1 MLVVSLS
8 VDDNKQI
15 DLLKLGLS
23 VKILELLACVNFSP
37 QIEQLQATLQDVS
50 AQKSQLEDDLQR
62 NMEMVRGT

>member
-15 DLLKLGLS
+15 GLLTLGLS

-50 AQKSQLEDDLQR
+50 TQKSQLEDDLQR